1 MGGVFRR
8 EPARGLADRQL
19 VTDNFCSPGFAIPN
33 SAMTGDIPD
42 QIAAD
47 LEFNPNKEVQDEHIV
62 AVFVGSNRP
71 YLSRKQVQG
80 EIGLSGQGT
89 RDRLN
94 DLEERGVLASEP
106 AGGGRIYWLADDRSA
121 WPIPPD
127 VEVEPIKDELTVNEL
142 LARVPVQFVGTGLLL
157 MIGGAL
163 LTTLFTLALAYKL
176 SVPLIDTQS
185 LLLAGILAVFFG
197 LAFCGGGAA
206 VWGFERVRDTC
217 GAAQGS
223 AK

>member
-1 MGGVFRR
+1 M
-8 EPARGLADRQL
+8 
-19 VTDNFCSPGFAIPN
+19 TDNFCIPGFGVSN
-33 SAMTGDIPD
+33 TTMTGDIPEH
-42 QIAAD
+42 IADD

-62 AVFVGSNRP
+62 EVFVDSNRP

-106 AGGGRIYWLADDRSA
+106 AGGGRIYWLATEKSA
-121 WPIPPD
+121 WPLPPD
-127 VEVEPIKDELTVNEL
+127 VEVEPIRDELTVREL
-142 LARVPVQFVGTGLLL
+142 LARIPVQFVGVGFLL

-163 LTTLFTLALAYKL
+163 LTTLFTLALAYEL
-176 SVPLIDTQS
+176 SIPLIETQN

-197 LAFCGGGAA
+197 ISFCGGGAA
-206 VWGFERVRDTC
+206 LWGVERIREAR
-217 GAAQGS
+217 GAARQS
-223 AK
+223 AE